1 MNAGLLRSA
10 WHPVSSSAPR
20 FFTPTFGKP
29 GAAAELP
36 SPDRGVE
43 GAILS
48 AGGVSSHKVLYD
60 RLLAKLNEHIPEQY
74 RDSDGVLTAEEYSPE
89 NVAARILGFVRG
101 GIARAAGDDG
111 EKTAAMLDQARAGIE
126 RGFGEARDILNGLG
140 VFSGAV
146 AENAN
151 RTYDLLQQGMD
162 ELSAELLAGN
172 SANAAVRSVDARSA
186 SGQTADVE
194 LVTREGDRVRLSIS
208 LSSSEQ
214 LSWRQDSAS
223 LQASYSQS
231 RQADLNFSVEGDLNA
246 DEQRAIGNLLQRVD
260 ELAQRFYGGDLRGT
274 IDRALA
280 LTDHMDQMSELS
292 VTLTTQAT
300 RAVSA
305 YQQQPVAPDHVA
317 VPAPRPWANELREIV
332 DQAQASFGLSD
343 AGSALKALFDAVMT
357 VRYGA
362 NDDDNVNKT
371 MSGIGKLIDAT
382 ARMPD

>member
-10 WHPVSSSAPR
+10 WHPLSGNAPR

-29 GAAAELP
+29 GGAAVSP
-36 SPDRGVE
+36 SPDAGVE
-43 GAILS
+43 GEARS
-48 AGGVSSHKVLYD
+48 AGGAPSHKVLYD
-60 RLLAKLNEHIPEQY
+60 RLFAKLNEHIPEQY
-74 RDSDGVLTAEEYSPE
+74 RDSDGVLTVEEYSPE
-89 NVAARILGFVRG
+89 NVAARILSFVRG
-101 GIARAAGDDG
+101 VARAAGNDA
-111 EKTAAMLDQARAGIE
+111 EKTAAMLEQARAGIE
-126 RGFGEARDILNGLG
+126 RGFGEARDILGSLG
-140 VFSGAV
+140 AFSGAV

-151 RTYDLLQQGMD
+151 RTYGLLQQGMD
-162 ELSAELLAGN
+162 DLSAELLAGN
-172 SANAAVRSVDARSA
+172 GPNTAVRSVNARSV

-214 LSWRQDSAS
+214 LSWRHDNAS
-223 LQASYSQS
+223 LHASYSQS
-231 RQADLNFSVEGDLNA
+231 RQANLSFSVEGDLNA

-260 ELAQRFYGGDLRGT
+260 ELAQRFYDGDLRGT

-280 LTDHMDQMSELS
+280 LPDHMDQMSELS

-305 YQQQPVAPDHVA
+305 YQQQPVAPENVA
-317 VPAPRPWANELREIV
+317 MPAPRPWPNELREIV
-332 DQAQASFGLSD
+332 DQAQTSFGVSD

-357 VRYGA
+357 LRYGA

-371 MSGIGKLIDAT
+371 MGGIGKLVDAT
-382 ARMPD
+382 TRMPE